1 MSGLAARMSG
11 ATTARGRGRM
21 RHIVWLT
28 VVILGVWIGAAT
40 AQDSMIESVLVE
52 GNERIEAETVRSYMA
67 IGPGDDYDSDAVNE
81 SLKSLF
87 DTGLFAD
94 VAIRRE
100 GNALVVRVVEN
111 PIINRVAFEGNDDI
125 ADDELE
131 AEIQLQPRV
140 VYTRPRVQSDL
151 QRLTEIYRRS
161 GRFAVSIEPK
171 VIQLPQN
178 RVDLV
183 FEIDE
188 GPVTEVEVINF
199 VGNTRFSD
207 SALSDEI
214 QTVENA
220 WYRFAT
226 SADTYDPDRLTFD
239 RELLRRFYLSN
250 GYVDFRVISAVAE
263 LMPDRSGFI
272 VTFSLE
278 EGERYRVSA
287 IDIRSQLRDLAPED
301 LLPVVEMEEGDW
313 YDADQVEDT
322 LLALTE
328 AVGSRGYAFVDVSPQ
343 IEPNREAR
351 TVGVTFDVDEGPRV
365 YVERIEITGNVR
377 TLDEVIRREFRLAEG
392 DAYNT
397 ALIRRSRQ
405 RIMNLGFFNQVD
417 IETSEGSAPDRTILT
432 VDVSEVPTGEL
443 SFGAGVSSAEGV
455 LGDIAIRE
463 RNLLGRGQELR
474 LGLTVSESR
483 QEIDLSF
490 TEPYFLDRDVAAG
503 FDIFQRSVDLQ
514 DQSSFDRETV
524 GFTTRAGYPLA
535 ERLRHTVSYSLRN
548 DEVSDVSPTTSR
560 FIREQEGETTTS
572 AVAHR
577 LEYDLRDN
585 RIDPTDGY
593 FVRFGQE
600 FAGVGGDAKFLKHTL
615 TYGHFYS
622 VADGWVLS
630 ALARGGHIFGID
642 DDVRIVDRFFLGGR
656 RLRGFEPSGV
666 GPRDSETDDA
676 LGGNMFYSLTGELG
690 FPLGLPD
697 ELNLRGAVFSDVGT
711 LTTIDESGP
720 ELLDESS
727 LRLSVGVGIN
737 FRSPLGPIRLDF
749 ARAMIKEDFDRT
761 ESFRFSF
768 GTRF

>member
-1 MSGLAARMSG
+1 MPG
-11 ATTARGRGRM
+11 ATTARESGRM

-28 VVILGVWIGAAT
+28 VLILGVWIGTAT
-40 AQDSMIESVLVE
+40 AQESMIGSVLVE
-52 GNERIEAETVRSYMA
+52 GNERIEADTVRSYMSV
-67 IGPGDDYDSDAVNE
+67 GLGDDFDSDAVNE

-87 DTGLFAD
+87 ATGLFAD

-111 PIINRVAFEGNDDI
+111 PIINRVAFEGNDAI
-125 ADDELE
+125 DDSELE
-131 AEIQLQPRV
+131 AEIQLQPRA

-161 GRFAVSIEPK
+161 GRFAATIEPK
-171 VIQLPQN
+171 AIQLPQN

-183 FEIDE
+183 FEVNE
-188 GPVTEVEVINF
+188 GPITEVQRINF
-199 VGNTRFSD
+199 LGNTHFSD
-207 SALSDEI
+207 SALRDVI
-214 QTVENA
+214 QTVESA

-239 RELLRRFYLSN
+239 RELLRRFYLGN

-263 LMPDRSGFI
+263 LTPDRRDFI
-272 VTFSLE
+272 ISFSLE
-278 EGERYRVSA
+278 EGGRYRVSA
-287 IDIRSQLRDLAPED
+287 IDVRSRLRDLAPED
-301 LLPVVEMEEGDW
+301 LLPVVEIEEGDW

-328 AVGSRGYAFVDVSPQ
+328 VVGSRGYAFVDVTPQ
-343 IEPNREAR
+343 IELNREAR
-351 TVGVTFDVDEGPRV
+351 TIGVTFDVDEGQRV
-365 YVERIEITGNVR
+365 YVERIDIAGNTR

-392 DAYNT
+392 DAFNT

-405 RIMNLGFFNQVD
+405 RIMNLGFFNRVE
-417 IETSEGSAPDRTILT
+417 INPSEGTAPDRTVLT
-432 VDVSEVPTGEL
+432 VEVSEVPTGEL

-455 LGDIAIRE
+455 LADIGIRE
-463 RNLLGRGQELR
+463 RNLLGRGQDLR

-490 TEPYFLDRDVAAG
+490 TEPYFMDRDVAAG
-503 FDIFQRSVDLQ
+503 FDLFQRTVDLQ

-524 GFTTRAGYPLA
+524 GFVTRAGYPLA
-535 ERLRHTVSYSLRN
+535 ERLRHTVSYTLRN
-548 DEVSDVSPTTSR
+548 DEVSDVSSTTSR
-560 FIREQEGETTTS
+560 FIAEQVGETTTS
-572 AVAHR
+572 AVSHV
-577 LEYDLRDN
+577 LEYDLRDS

-593 FVRFGQE
+593 YARFEQE
-600 FAGVGGDAKFLKHTL
+600 LAGLGGDVQFLKHTL
-615 TYGHFYS
+615 RYGHFYS
-622 VADGWVLS
+622 ISDGWVLS
-630 ALARGGHIFGID
+630 GLARAGHIFGID

-666 GPRDSETDDA
+666 GPRDAETGDA
-676 LGGNMFYSLTGELG
+676 LGGNLFYSVTGELG

-697 ELNLRGAVFSDVGT
+697 EVNLRGAIFIDIGSLG
-711 LTTIDESGP
+711 TIDQSGQ

-727 LRLSVGVGIN
+727 PRLSIGAGIN

-749 ARAMIKEDFDRT
+749 SRALIKEDFDRT
-761 ESFRFSF
+761 ENFRFSF

>member
-1 MSGLAARMSG
+1 MRS
-11 ATTARGRGRM
+11 TT
-21 RHIVWLT
+21 
-28 VVILGVWIGAAT
+28 
-40 AQDSMIESVLVE
+40 
-52 GNERIEAETVRSYMA
+52 
-67 IGPGDDYDSDAVNE
+67 P
-81 SLKSLF
+81 LKSLF
-87 DTGLFAD
+87 ETGLFAD
-94 VAIRRE
+94 VTIRRE
-100 GNALVVRVVEN
+100 GNALVVRVLEN
-111 PIINRVAFEGNDDI
+111 PIINRVAFEGNDAIEDN
-125 ADDELE
+125 ELE
-131 AEIQLQPRV
+131 AEIQLQPRA

-183 FEIDE
+183 FEINE

-199 VGNTRFSD
+199 LGNTRFSD
-207 SALSDEI
+207 SALRDEI
-214 QTVENA
+214 QTVESA

-239 RELLRRFYLSN
+239 RELLRRFYLAN
-250 GYVDFRVISAVAE
+250 GYVDFRVVSAVAE
-263 LMPDRSGFI
+263 LTPDRSGFV

-278 EGERYRVSA
+278 EGERYRVA
-287 IDIRSQLRDLAPED
+287 AVDIESRLRDLAPED
-301 LLPVVEMEEGDW
+301 LLPIVEIEEGDW

-322 LLALTE
+322 LVALTE
-328 AVGSRGYAFVDVSPQ
+328 VVGSRGYAFVDVSPAV
-343 IEPNREAR
+343 EPNREAR
-351 TVGVTFDVDEGPRV
+351 TVDVTFQVDEGPRV
-365 YVERIEITGNVR
+365 YVERIEIVGNVR

-405 RIMNLGFFNQVD
+405 RIMNLGFFNRVD
-417 IETSEGSAPDRTILT
+417 IDSSQGSAADRTVLT
-432 VDVSEVPTGEL
+432 VEVSEVPTGEL
-443 SFGAGVSSAEGV
+443 SFGAGISSAEGV
-455 LGDIAIRE
+455 LGDIGIRE

-483 QEIDLSF
+483 QEVDLSF

-503 FDIFQRSVDLQ
+503 FDIFRRTVDLQ
-514 DQSSFDRETV
+514 DESSFDRETI
-524 GFTTRAGYPLA
+524 GFVLRAGYPLA
-535 ERLRHTVSYSLRN
+535 ERLRHTVSYTLRN
-548 DEVSDVSPTTSR
+548 DEVSDVSPSTSR

-572 AVAHR
+572 ALSHT
-577 LEYDLRDN
+577 LDYDLRDS

-593 FVRFGQE
+593 FVRAGQE
-600 FAGVGGDAKFLKHTL
+600 VAGLGGDAQFLKHTL

-622 VADGWVLS
+622 VADGWVL
-630 ALARGGHIFGID
+630 AGIARAGHILGFD

-666 GPRDSETDDA
+666 GPRDAETDDA
-676 LGGNMFYSLTGELG
+676 LGGNTFYSLTGELG

-697 ELNLRGAVFSDVGT
+697 ELNLRGAIFTDIGSLFS
-711 LTTIDESGP
+711 IDDTGP

-727 LRLSVGVGIN
+727 PRLSVGAGIN

-749 ARAMIKEDFDRT
+749 ARALIKEDFDRT